1 MLQNLLILR
10 QTLQKMQTLNGMEI
24 TFGRHIEA
32 SLVKEYT
39 FLGRECKSTGIGK
52 IEAEVFMSQEE
63 IFIPRSDSWLSS
75 RGLADDV

>member
-1 MLQNLLILR
+1 MSGVNVYLFFLLER
-10 QTLQKMQTLNGMEI
+10 
-24 TFGRHIEA
+24 
-32 SLVKEYT
+32 KEYT

>member
-1 MLQNLLILR
+1 MGVLLV
-10 QTLQKMQTLNGMEI
+10 
-24 TFGRHIEA
+24 
-32 SLVKEYT
+32 LVIDKHKEYT
-39 FLGRECKSTGIGK
+39 FLGRESKSPGSGK

>member
-1 MLQNLLILR
+1 MLNRVKERLAILR
-10 QTLQKMQTLNGMEI
+10 RLRVED
-24 TFGRHIEA
+24 
-32 SLVKEYT
+32 VEYS

-52 IEAEVFMSQEE
+52 TEAEVFMSQEE

>member
-1 MLQNLLILR
+1 MFFFTGSVLFCMIV
-10 QTLQKMQTLNGMEI
+10 
-24 TFGRHIEA
+24 
-32 SLVKEYT
+32 SKEYT

-63 IFIPRSDSWLSS
+63 IFIPRSDSCLSS

>member
-1 MLQNLLILR
+1 MFSKSLHCCPLY
-10 QTLQKMQTLNGMEI
+10 KVEI
-24 TFGRHIEA
+24 KGFSRGFLSPFTAMIT
-32 SLVKEYT
+32 KEYT

>member
-1 MLQNLLILR
+1 M
-10 QTLQKMQTLNGMEI
+10 
-24 TFGRHIEA
+24 
-32 SLVKEYT
+32 EYT

-75 RGLADDV
+75 RGLTPLLNIEITLEGLPRSISTNF

>member
-1 MLQNLLILR
+1 MSSKDFMMSILLNIS
-10 QTLQKMQTLNGMEI
+10 I
-24 TFGRHIEA
+24 W
-32 SLVKEYT
+32 EYT

>member
-1 MLQNLLILR
+1 MPYLKRKHFSHRIPFL
-10 QTLQKMQTLNGMEI
+10 
-24 TFGRHIEA
+24 
-32 SLVKEYT
+32 KEYT

-63 IFIPRSDSWLSS
+63 IFIPRSDSWLPS

>member
-1 MLQNLLILR
+1 MRIVRGKQGKQRKTGNR
-10 QTLQKMQTLNGMEI
+10 
-24 TFGRHIEA
+24 GRE
-32 SLVKEYT
+32 SNEKQGEYT

>member
-1 MLQNLLILR
+1 M
-10 QTLQKMQTLNGMEI
+10 
-24 TFGRHIEA
+24 
-32 SLVKEYT
+32 EYT

>member
-1 MLQNLLILR
+1 MLNSIDLSMI
-10 QTLQKMQTLNGMEI
+10 I
-24 TFGRHIEA
+24 SATFE
-32 SLVKEYT
+32 EYT

>member
-1 MLQNLLILR
+1 MDIYHQPGGF
-10 QTLQKMQTLNGMEI
+10 Q
-24 TFGRHIEA
+24 
-32 SLVKEYT
+32 EYT

>member
-1 MLQNLLILR
+1 MSYAQFRVKLGNL
-10 QTLQKMQTLNGMEI
+10 
-24 TFGRHIEA
+24 
-32 SLVKEYT
+32 KEYT

>member
-1 MLQNLLILR
+1 MSIQWSTEKLKQWR
-10 QTLQKMQTLNGMEI
+10 GEI
-24 TFGRHIEA
+24 ER
-32 SLVKEYT
+32 EYT

>member
-1 MLQNLLILR
+1 MESLQPR
-10 QTLQKMQTLNGMEI
+10 E
-24 TFGRHIEA
+24 
-32 SLVKEYT
+32 EYT